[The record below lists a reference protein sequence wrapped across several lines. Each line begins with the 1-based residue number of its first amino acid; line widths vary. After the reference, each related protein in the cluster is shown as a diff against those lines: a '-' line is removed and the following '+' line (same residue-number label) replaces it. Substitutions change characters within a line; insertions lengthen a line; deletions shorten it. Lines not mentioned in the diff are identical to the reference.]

1 MPITDKET
9 LLSDS
14 QTMVGV
20 AEGADV
26 ASTHTYDCGVAT
38 PNRGYGTPLLC
49 RSNVADAFISC
60 SQFKV
65 SVKDCDTEGGT
76 YAIILSGPN
85 TARTAGLTE
94 GVSLMS
100 SSLPQEH
107 RRFLQFFYDVTG
119 TTEAT
124 NGGSVTSMIAP
135 A

>member
-49 RSNVADAFISC
+49 RSNVADAFTNC

-76 YAIILSGPN
+76 YAIILAGPN
-85 TARTAGLTE
+85 TALASLTAGA
-94 GVSLMS
+94 SLMS

-107 RRFLQFFYDVTG
+107 RRFVQFFYDVTG
-119 TTEAT
+119 TTEESS
-124 NGGSVTSMIAP
+124 GGSVTSMIAP